1 MGYDKKQATTQHK
14 HSMNNLQC
22 TCCVCVVCPILKKLT
37 YPTSKLMP
45 VPQKIPYDVNFIRS
59 NLIFGFIFSK
69 NRSHISKN
77 KRRLKQDSP
86 RFIKNCYH
94 YIPFKSSSIFSNLE
108 SEGFGNFK
116 STIRPF
122 LSNNI
127 NRGIAPTRKAIID
140 DSSPAIHHWWPLI
153 FPHYNSFS
161 QRCFSVS
168 QERLTNSIFLS
179 LYFSANPF
187 KVGYSCLQG

>member
-1 MGYDKKQATTQHK
+1 MGYDKKQATTRHK

-45 VPQKIPYDVNFIRS
+45 VLPKIQYDVNFIRS

-122 LSNNI
+122 LSNTS
-127 NRGIAPTRKAIID
+127 NRGIAPPRK
-140 DSSPAIHHWWPLI
+140 PNLEH
-153 FPHYNSFS
+153 
-161 QRCFSVS
+161 
-168 QERLTNSIFLS
+168 
-179 LYFSANPF
+179 
-187 KVGYSCLQG
+187 

>member
-22 TCCVCVVCPILKKLT
+22 TCCVCVVCSILKKLT

-45 VPQKIPYDVNFIRS
+45 VPQKIQYDVNLVQN

-127 NRGIAPTRKAIID
+127 NRGIALTRKQ
-140 DSSPAIHHWWPLI
+140 SSKIHHPQSTTGYHAF
-153 FPHYNSFS
+153 FPTTTH
-161 QRCFSVS
+161 
-168 QERLTNSIFLS
+168 
-179 LYFSANPF
+179 SANVAPPCHKKDSRKRF
-187 KVGYSCLQG
+187 FSPYIVQPILSE